1 MLNRRQLRVKVLQ
14 ALYAYQQ
21 ADQKEVKVFEKA
33 LLKNIHSVNEMY
45 FYMLA
50 LLINIAD
57 YAIIDAQERANKHI
71 PNEEDLNAST
81 KLSRNLFINSL
92 RQHPD
97 FILGV
102 KQFNVSWDF
111 EPLVDKTIF
120 SLLKVLPEYSSYIT
134 EENQDLNSDKEIIK
148 NIFRKIILKNP
159 AIEQIF
165 EEKFI
170 NWPVDKE
177 VLKSMMAKTMK
188 NFKNIDGKGNQLAE
202 LFQDEKEDKAFVID
216 LFNKSIQHA
225 EEYLALIDEKTTN
238 WDSERIAL
246 MDILLMQMAI
256 TELVHFSS
264 IPIKVSINE
273 YIEISK
279 EFSTPKSNTFING
292 ILDKILD
299 QLKTE
304 KKIKKFGR
312 GLIG

>member
-14 ALYAYQQ
+14 TLYAYQQ

-33 LLKNIHSVNEMY
+33 LLKNINSVNEMY

-50 LLINIAD
+50 LLINVAD
-57 YAIIDAQERANKHI
+57 YALIDAEERANKHL
-71 PNEEDLNAST
+71 PSEQDLNAST
-81 KLSRNLFINSL
+81 KLSRNIFIDCL

-97 FILGV
+97 YLLGV

-111 EPLVDKTIF
+111 EPIIDKTIF
-120 SLLKVLPEYSSYIT
+120 SLLKNSPEYVAYIAD
-134 EENQDLNSDKEIIK
+134 ESQDLNTDKEIIK

-159 AIEQIF
+159 AIEQLF

-170 NWPVDKE
+170 NWSVDKE
-177 VLKSMMAKTMK
+177 VLKSMMAKTIK
-188 NFKNIDGKGNQLAE
+188 NFKNEDGKGNQLAP

-225 EEYLALIDEKTTN
+225 DEYLKLIDEKTMN

-256 TELVHFSS
+256 TELIHFSS

-299 QLKTE
+299 QLKSE

-312 GLIG
+312 GLIE

>member
-299 QLKTE
+299 
-304 KKIKKFGR
+304 
-312 GLIG
+312 

>member
-14 ALYAYQQ
+14 TLYAYQQ

-33 LLKNIHSVNEMY
+33 LLKNINSVNEMY

-50 LLINIAD
+50 LLINVAD
-57 YAIIDAQERANKHI
+57 YALIDAEERANKHL
-71 PNEEDLNAST
+71 PSEQDLNAST
-81 KLSRNLFINSL
+81 KLSRNIFINYL

-97 FILGV
+97 YLLGV

-111 EPLVDKTIF
+111 EPIIDKTIF
-120 SLLKVLPEYSSYIT
+120 SLLKNTPEYAAYISDDS
-134 EENQDLNSDKEIIK
+134 QDLNTDKEIIK

-159 AIEQIF
+159 AIEQLF

-170 NWPVDKE
+170 NWSVDKE
-177 VLKSMMAKTMK
+177 VLKSMMAKTIK
-188 NFKNIDGKGNQLAE
+188 NFKNEDGKGNQLAA

-225 EEYLALIDEKTTN
+225 DEYLKLIDEKTMN

-256 TELVHFSS
+256 AELIHFSS

-299 QLKTE
+299 QLKSE

-312 GLIG
+312 GLIE